1 MVLMRIKLRGQRR
14 DETLEV
20 VKLGDTLSLNGEVF
34 DFSRMV
40 DGDTL
45 PASAISSQWFVG
57 DVDRVGSELIVTLI
71 LPNPWNYSPEQA
83 FPVDL
88 VDVPDGPVELPG
100 PLPEPLPQAPE
111 GELEA

>member
-1 MVLMRIKLRGQRR
+1 MRIKLRGQRR
-14 DETLEV
+14 DDLLIVE
-20 VKLGDTLSLNGEVF
+20 KLGDTLLLNGEVF

-45 PASAISSQWFVG
+45 PMSAIVSQWFDDDVERVG
-57 DVDRVGSELIVTLI
+57 DELIVTLI

-88 VDVPDGPVELPG
+88 VDVPDGLVIFPP
-100 PLPEPLPQAPE
+100 PLPIPEIEVQAE
-111 GELEA
+111 EQA